1 MNVPFWV
8 WAATI
13 VGLLAVLALDLAIVG
28 RRPHEVGVR
37 EAARWVAVYIALA
50 AVFAVGLFV
59 VAGQEPA
66 TAFVA
71 GYVTEYSLSVDNL
84 FVFLLIMGA
93 FAVPKVHQHRVLL
106 FGILI
111 ALVLRGGFILA
122 GAAVIERFSWVFYLF
137 GAFLVLT
144 AIKVVM
150 TNDED
155 EEFRE
160 NVALR
165 LVRRVLPVTDDY
177 VGTRSVVRR
186 PDARGRL
193 RLMVTPML
201 MVMIAIGMTDL
212 LFALD
217 SIPAIFG
224 LTRDPYI
231 VFTANMFAL
240 MGLRQLYFLLGGL
253 LQKLVYLSYGLGVI
267 LAFIGVKLILEA
279 LHTNTLPFLNDG
291 LPLDVPVIGI
301 EVSLAVIVGVLLI
314 TTVAS
319 LVKVR
324 YFTGA
329 RARGAVRP
337 AVRRARRERSR
348 HRRPHPR
355 RLAPHQ
361 GATARAIRWH
371 PRTRTERGE
380 SGRRWRDGRGR
391 PRGVPCGDGP
401 WWPWSAHSW
410 WGSPR
415 CWRRV
420 RATRRPTRRSCATG
434 SRRPRASGGPATPRP
449 ARRSGCRASPP
460 SPTSPRC
467 SRA

>member
-1 MNVPFWV
+1 VNVPFWV

-160 NVALR
+160 NAALR

-193 RLMVTPML
+193 RFMVTPML

-253 LQKLVYLSYGLGVI
+253 LRKLVYLSWGLGLI
-267 LAFIGVKLILEA
+267 LAFIGVKLVLEA
-279 LHTNTLPFLNDG
+279 LHTNTLSFVNDG
-291 LPLDVPVIGI
+291 RPLDVPVIDI
-301 EVSLAVIVGVLLI
+301 QLSLAVIVGVLVV

-324 YFTGA
+324 FFPGA
-329 RARGAVRP
+329 PDDADP
-337 AVRRARRERSR
+337 
-348 HRRPHPR
+348 PHGP
-355 RLAPHQ
+355 P
-361 GATARAIRWH
+361 
-371 PRTRTERGE
+371 
-380 SGRRWRDGRGR
+380 
-391 PRGVPCGDGP
+391 DGP
-401 WWPWSAHSW
+401 AREHHAGSAAAP
-410 WGSPR
+410 GS
-415 CWRRV
+415 
-420 RATRRPTRRSCATG
+420 
-434 SRRPRASGGPATPRP
+434 
-449 ARRSGCRASPP
+449 
-460 SPTSPRC
+460 
-467 SRA
+467 